1 MRSTTFLPTRKL
13 NSLIQQQQ
21 QSNRLAEVE
30 KEATDESR
38 GDQRESK
45 VRDRRCGGRGKLIN
59 DNGRRRK
66 SYYY

>member
-1 MRSTTFLPTRKL
+1 MCSTTFLPTRKL

-45 VRDRRCGGRGKLIN
+45 VSYGIGGAEGEEN
-59 DNGRRRK
+59 
-66 SYYY
+66 S